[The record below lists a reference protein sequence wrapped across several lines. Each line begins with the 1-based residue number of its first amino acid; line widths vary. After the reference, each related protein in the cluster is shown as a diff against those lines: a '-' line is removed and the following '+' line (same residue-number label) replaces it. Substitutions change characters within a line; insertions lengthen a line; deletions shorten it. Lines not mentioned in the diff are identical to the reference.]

1 MNSKRKGTRLEH
13 KTITM
18 LKAAG
23 YTCIRSAASLGAF
36 DILAINPLGIRC
48 IQVKSNTWP
57 RPAERQSLREAACCM
72 PPNAFVEVWRWDDN
86 ARKPVIRALDE
97 LGV

>member
-13 KTITM
+13 KTIQM

-36 DILAINPLGIRC
+36 DIIAINPLGIRA
-48 IQVKSNTWP
+48 IQVKANAWP
-57 RPAERQSLREAACCM
+57 GPVEREGMRNAARYL
-72 PPNAFVEVWRWDDN
+72 PPNAFVECWRWNDN
-86 ARKPVIRALDE
+86 ARKPLIKSLDE
-97 LGV
+97 FGI